1 MIVWTTLLKGFQI
14 AFVCVFEIRKLISF
28 ALILKLVPGARKAS
42 SVQTSKCS
50 RETNCLARGL
60 IGLTDFGFVQEMFS
74 YLSMRWLLLDKEN
87 TCMTEMHPSG
97 REKKPTKLS
106 SPGSSNDFAI
116 PSPQNGLPK
125 TLGII
130 LRNIFSSS

>member
-50 RETNCLARGL
+50 REANCLARGL
-60 IGLTDFGFVQEMFS
+60 TGLADFGFVQEMFN
-74 YLSMRWLLLDKEN
+74 YLSMRRLLLDKEN
-87 TCMTEMHPSG
+87 TCMMEIHPSG
-97 REKKPTKLS
+97 REKTNKHKTVFPRQQQRFCYSIS
-106 SPGSSNDFAI
+106 SKWI
-116 PSPQNGLPK
+116 TQNIG
-125 TLGII
+125 
-130 LRNIFSSS
+130 NQS